1 MKRFVFFFLMLFCFS
16 LFAKAQQLNDD
27 TQISVLITA
36 PGNESYSAFGHASIR
51 VKEKSMDMDY
61 VFNYGLFDFNAPNF
75 LYRFVKGETDYM
87 LGIQLFFDASMD
99 AKLENRKMT
108 EMVLNLTLE
117 EKQVLFDSLIK
128 NALPENRVYRYNFI
142 YDNCATRIRDII
154 GKGVAKVDYSYAY
167 KGKTFRELIHEFAP
181 ANTWIG
187 FGEDLLIGADA
198 DKPVEG
204 KYYSFLPE
212 YLQKEI
218 QSGTINRE
226 GKKEPLVSS
235 TKIIVTATSQPKEE
249 SPFTPINVNW
259 ALLIILFLVTRSGMI
274 HCKTMVVL
282 DVILFSIA
290 GLAGCLFLFMNLY
303 STHPLVSPNY
313 IILFFHPLL
322 LLLLPMLAVSSIRK
336 YANYFHAVNLIWT
349 GCIIFAWHFIPQT
362 MNPAVWP
369 LVGLLAI
376 RSVHKLY
383 LWWFSLHIKK
393 LD

>member
-1 MKRFVFFFLMLFCFS
+1 MKRILYLFLMLFCFS
-16 LFAKAQQLNDD
+16 LSGKAQQLSDD
-27 TQISVLITA
+27 AQISVLITA

-51 VKEKSMDMDY
+51 VKEKSIDMDY

-99 AKLENRKMT
+99 AKLENREMT
-108 EMVLNLTLE
+108 EMVLNLTPE
-117 EKQVLFDSLIK
+117 EKQILFDSLIK

-154 GKGVAKVDYSYAY
+154 AKGVAKVEYSYAY

-187 FGEDLLIGADA
+187 FGEDLLIGSDA
-198 DKPVEG
+198 DKSVEG

-218 QSGTINRE
+218 QSGTINRD
-226 GKKEPLVSS
+226 GKNEPLVNS
-235 TKIIVTATSQPKEE
+235 TTVLVSATSAPKEE
-249 SPFTPINVNW
+249 SPLTPINVNW
-259 ALLIILFLVTRSGMI
+259 AIFIILFLVTRSGMI

-322 LLLLPMLAVSSIRK
+322 LLLLPMLAVTSIRK

-369 LVGLLAI
+369 LIGLLVI

>member
-1 MKRFVFFFLMLFCFS
+1 MKRIIYCLLIIFCFALS
-16 LFAKAQQLNDD
+16 GKAQQLSDD
-27 TQISVLITA
+27 AQISVLITA
-36 PGNESYSAFGHASIR
+36 PGNESYSAFGHASVR
-51 VKEKSMDMDY
+51 VKEKTLNIDY

-99 AKLENRKMT
+99 AKLENREMT
-108 EMVLNLTLE
+108 ELVLNLTPR
-117 EKQVLFDSLIK
+117 EKQILFEALLK

-218 QSGTINRE
+218 QNGIVTRD
-226 GKKEPLVSS
+226 GKREPLVSS
-235 TKIIVTATSQPKEE
+235 TKMIVTATAEPKDQ
-249 SPFTPINVNW
+249 SPFTPMNINW
-259 ALLIILFLVTRSGMI
+259 ALFIILFFVTRSGMI

-290 GLAGCLFLFMNLY
+290 GLAGSLFLFMNFG

-313 IILFFHPLL
+313 IVLFFHPLL
-322 LLLLPMLAVSSIRK
+322 LLLLPMLAISSIRK
-336 YANYFHAVNLIWT
+336 YANYFHAINLIWT

-369 LVGLLAI
+369 LIGLLAI